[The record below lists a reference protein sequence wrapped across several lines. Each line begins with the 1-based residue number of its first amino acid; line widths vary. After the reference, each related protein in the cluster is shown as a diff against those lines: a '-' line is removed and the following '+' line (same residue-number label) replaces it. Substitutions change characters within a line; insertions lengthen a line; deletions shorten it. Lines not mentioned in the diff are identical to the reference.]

1 MGKTNTQAKAQA
13 RVSIEGEDI
22 AASHDL
28 KALSAS
34 YSSQAKETK
43 T

>member
-13 RVSIEGEDI
+13 QVSIEAEDI
-22 AASHDL
+22 ASHDL